1 MRAAEEQVAY
11 WQQLLDQRV
20 QAAESGLAHQLEA
33 AKVTE
38 TKLQQLYDQE
48 RRRVKQLDD
57 FLVEEAALAAKITRT
72 EETHAAT
79 LARLKE
85 YQLTEQAL
93 QGGRSSVVV
102 RILDGSDL
110 QEQAIWPQTKALL
123 GLCGMLG
130 IVGGVVLVSLR
141 NGMSP
146 RKRADVTIEI
156 NP

>member
-1 MRAAEEQVAY
+1 MRAAQEQVAY
-11 WQQLLDQRV
+11 WQGLLEQRTE
-20 QAAESGLAHQLEA
+20 AAESALVHQLEA

-38 TKLQQLYDQE
+38 NRLQQLYDQE

-57 FLVEEAALAAKITRT
+57 YLVEEAALAAKISRT

-93 QGGRSSVVV
+93 QRGRSSVVV
-102 RILDGSDL
+102 RVLDGNDL

-141 NGMSP
+141 NGISQ
-146 RKRADVTIEI
+146 RKLADVTIEI
-156 NP
+156 NQ